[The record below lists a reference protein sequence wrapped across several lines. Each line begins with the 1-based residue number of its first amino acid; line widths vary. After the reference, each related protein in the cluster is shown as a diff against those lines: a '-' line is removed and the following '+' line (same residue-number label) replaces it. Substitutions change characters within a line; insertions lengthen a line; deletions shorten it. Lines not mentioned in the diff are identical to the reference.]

1 MNAYEVYKM
10 YVALKLHF
18 TSDTYDYFKFNG
30 KVKVTESKFNVRKD
44 RYFFQKLC
52 NKYDRDKVRDYF
64 VSNFVYD
71 TNTWVGSITR
81 DRGEEIYSSWKRKI
95 DSISYLVSNEV
106 DELLNEVSS
115 FDEIFEVKSGQHPI
129 ILKRY
134 LAKKVSIETMIILDE
149 MIHYTKNFDKQI
161 SEQLFWPNI
170 KKMMIKYKP
179 FLSVN
184 LTKIKFSLKEKI
196 LCHFSIPQ

>member
-30 KVKVTESKFNVRKD
+30 KVKTTESKFNVRRDK
-44 RYFFQKLC
+44 YFFQKLC
-52 NKYDRDKVRDYF
+52 NKYDGDRVRDYF

-71 TNTWVGSITR
+71 VNTWVGSITKQQ
-81 DRGEEIYSSWKRKI
+81 GEEIYSQWRRKI
-95 DSISYLVSNEV
+95 DSISYLVSSEV
-106 DELLNEVSS
+106 DDLLNEVNT
-115 FDEIFEVKSGQHPI
+115 FDELFEVKNGQHPI

-149 MIHYTKNFDKQI
+149 MIGYVKNFDKQI
-161 SEQLFWPNI
+161 AEQIFWPSI
-170 KKMMIKYKP
+170 KKMMIKYRP
-179 FLSVN
+179 FLIIN
-184 LTKIKFSLKEKI
+184 FTKIKFSLKEKI
-196 LCHFSIPQ
+196 LCHFSTNR